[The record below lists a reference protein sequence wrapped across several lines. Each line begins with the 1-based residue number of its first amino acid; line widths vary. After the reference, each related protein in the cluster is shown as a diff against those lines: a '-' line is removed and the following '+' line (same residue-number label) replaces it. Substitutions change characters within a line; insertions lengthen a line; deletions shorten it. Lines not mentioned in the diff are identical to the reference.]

1 MAAPH
6 PGDMGSSAV
15 AGADAAVVTSPNGN
29 TGPTNPPP
37 PSTPSVSDPQHLGS
51 PASPLP
57 VAGTADQAPYTVPG
71 GTPGTPPR
79 TLSPLPGDLGPD
91 QPPIPSPPR
100 SNTPT
105 IPSPPCSNTPT
116 PKTVP
121 IQQLSPST
129 RNSTFDLTGVHGDF
143 ILEDTRV
150 YWESV
155 PGGKKWVEMVTS
167 YLMLET
173 MAPLKSVRT
182 VLLDSFTTN

>member
-6 PGDMGSSAV
+6 PGDVGGLAV

-57 VAGTADQAPYTVPG
+57 IAGTADQAPYTVPG
-71 GTPGTPPR
+71 GTPGTPPW
-79 TLSPLPGDLGPD
+79 TLLPLPGDLDPD

-100 SNTPT
+100 SN
-105 IPSPPCSNTPT
+105 ILT
-116 PKTVP
+116 PKTIP
-121 IQQLSPST
+121 TQPLSPSA
-129 RNSTFDLTGVHGDF
+129 RNSAFDLTGVRGDF

-155 PGGKKWVEMVTS
+155 PGGEKWVKMVTS

-182 VLLDSFTTN
+182 VLLYSFTTN